1 MELPENCCLSCGAKL
16 EYVQRIHLSYSV
28 PLATLL
34 ILIISCSTD
43 VAIWYCTFCVCVW
56 KERNGERSS
65 RERKQSNWIFWSP
78 TRNSWSVTINAK
90 CCTWHTLG
98 GHVILPTPQ
107 LLLPAPLDGS
117 RETTTSQPSW
127 GGAQYKKKKMPSCVE
142 RLLLT
147 AAALT
152 LYVNFR
158 RGLIRVHR
166 SKDVR
171 QTCGV
176 FPHLWQAGKNKHQLQ
191 AGSLLLLLLSLCPK
205 CHFLVS
211 NTLSCQVVVCQPTM
225 PPPKSNLSS
234 KAEEGVAVAIE
245 TTSSSTTSSL
255 QSLLWM
261 PYKPS
266 PPHLTHTHPPS
277 HTPSPTMCFFFLFSF
292 LFFSF
297 LTASFTFG
305 GFCNFR
311 A

>member
-107 LLLPAPLDGS
+107 LLLPVPLDGS

-127 GGAQYKKKKMPSCVE
+127 GGGHNIRRKKCRHALRDFCWR
-142 RLLLT
+142 RLRW
-147 AAALT
+147 
-152 LYVNFR
+152 LYTSIF
-158 RGLIRVHR
+158 
-166 SKDVR
+166 
-171 QTCGV
+171 
-176 FPHLWQAGKNKHQLQ
+176 
-191 AGSLLLLLLSLCPK
+191 
-205 CHFLVS
+205 
-211 NTLSCQVVVCQPTM
+211 VVVSYVYIEAKMCGKRVEFSPIYGRQAKTNINCRPGRCCCCCFH
-225 PPPKSNLSS
+225 SAQN
-234 KAEEGVAVAIE
+234 AI
-245 TTSSSTTSSL
+245 
-255 QSLLWM
+255 
-261 PYKPS
+261 
-266 PPHLTHTHPPS
+266 
-277 HTPSPTMCFFFLFSF
+277 F
-292 LFFSF
+292 
-297 LTASFTFG
+297 
-305 GFCNFR
+305 
-311 A
+311 

>member
-1 MELPENCCLSCGAKL
+1 MLYVTYTRGSCDTANASAAAASAAGWIK
-16 EYVQRIHLSYSV
+16 RNDN
-28 PLATLL
+28 
-34 ILIISCSTD
+34 IS
-43 VAIWYCTFCVCVW
+43 A
-56 KERNGERSS
+56 
-65 RERKQSNWIFWSP
+65 Q
-78 TRNSWSVTINAK
+78 
-90 CCTWHTLG
+90 LG
-98 GHVILPTPQ
+98 
-107 LLLPAPLDGS
+107 
-117 RETTTSQPSW
+117 

-211 NTLSCQVVVCQPTM
+211 NTLSCQVVVYQPTM

-277 HTPSPTMCFFFLFSF
+277 HTPSPTMCFFFCFHFFFF
-292 LFFSF
+292 LFNSIVHLWRFLQFSGLAWRGKGLVMGVF
-297 LTASFTFG
+297 VAFYSVPIS
-305 GFCNFR
+305 R
-311 A
+311 S